1 MRGKTTPKLNTAHQ
15 NLAKKIPFVFS
26 LEIGKFCSTKHG
38 IYDIIVI
45 LLNDF

>member
-1 MRGKTTPKLNTAHQ
+1 MRGKTAPKLNTAHQ
-15 NLAKKIPFVFS
+15 NVAKIFPILFS
-26 LEIGKFCSTKHG
+26 QEIGKFCSTKHG

>member
-1 MRGKTTPKLNTAHQ
+1 MRGKTARKLNTAHQ
-15 NLAKKIPFVFS
+15 NLAKTFPFFFS
-26 LEIGKFCSTKHG
+26 TRNWQFCSTKHR